1 MAPLFGASAHGG
13 RRAQLAGFLST
24 ILLLI
29 VIRLVVETRRAD
41 DRSWGSLS
49 HDDDERAERF
59 FQRRRDEGLASEEE
73 GGGYRAKGTVS
84 GSGSGG
90 LGSPNLASPP
100 VKDEERPR
108 GPRSKVAFLFLTAR
122 TIPQH
127 PIWTKFF
134 EGADERLFSLYVN
147 ANPGAEPQRGIFAG
161 KEVKDPVTTQWGKFS
176 IVRAT
181 IHLLKTALED
191 EENQRFALLSD
202 NSIPLYNF
210 HAVYCT
216 LMVGGGDFFFFT

>member
-1 MAPLFGASAHGG
+1 MAPLFGASARGG
-13 RRAQLAGFLST
+13 RRSRLAGFLFT
-24 ILLLI
+24 VILLI
-29 VIRLVVETRRAD
+29 VIRRRAV
-41 DRSWGSLS
+41 DRSPGSLN
-49 HDDDERAERF
+49 HDDDDERAERF
-59 FQRRRDEGLASEEE
+59 VLRRSDEGLASEEK
-73 GGGYRAKGTVS
+73 GGGYRAKGIGTGS

-90 LGSPNLASPP
+90 LGSPKLPSSP
-100 VKDEERPR
+100 VEGEERPR

-134 EGADERLFSLYVN
+134 EGADERLYSLYVN
-147 ANPGAEPQRGIFAG
+147 ANPRAGPQRGIFAG
-161 KEVKDPVTTQWGKFS
+161 KEVKYPVTTQWGKFS

-216 LMVGGGDFFFFT
+216 LMVGGGMG